1 MLTNLI
7 ENRGKEFSNLI
18 KIGDYLARTLRE
30 NVELF
35 NVEDGQATYLTE
47 SGSVLTGH
55 YSFKPTLKL
64 SKIVVEDASVL
75 EDRKAFEASVDK
87 KVTNLLSNLMESD
100 YGSAESTF
108 DKVLSMFET
117 KLSYER
123 VKHRLE
129 EKTNRFGAQ
138 TKIIESAEFKRVV
151 EIKDQIVK
159 FLKENRETVESAAI
173 RNGMKLAMLVSTS
186 FDLPKKTIEQ
196 IQEEKVFEVRTASKA
211 SLYEHL
217 CRKEL
222 IQKELLESKESF
234 DRIWINNDK
243 VHDLASMVFES
254 DQDTI
259 RHQVAEVV
267 SEAPYFALATK
278 KQLTGLVKNSLAL
291 VETKVSDK
299 DINAFVSVIFEMKA
313 PVKKHVINVL
323 NEKYGIDVRK
333 LDEVPT
339 FRSLLVNESEILLS
353 IAKKAPKGSVVQR
366 SLIELSKSL
375 NIKNGAEAIDL
386 ADFLSEVFAE
396 ADYTDRL
403 NETSLM
409 SYLDFTKVADD
420 LGKIGQVLK
429 MLMPAVA
436 GISQAGDQLDGLGMG
451 DVAPDAGME
460 PEDPLGSPDPMS
472 SDAEAPPPGMDAE
485 QAAKDVQDE
494 LADEE
499 AAADDGMEEP
509 VADDIEEPA
518 EEESP
523 EMGDEEG
530 EEGDLPPELA
540 GAEGEMED
548 GMEGEEG
555 EGEEEA
561 PDMDSDELLSILS
574 RLEDLLGDVKSD
586 IGDDDGEDV
595 DFEDEEGSE
604 EPEEG
609 SDEAP
614 VEDEAPEEESEEDM
628 PKKKE
633 KKLSPEQYKS

>member
-7 ENRGKEFSNLI
+7 EHRGKEFSNLI
-18 KIGDYLARTLRE
+18 KLGDYLARTLRE

-35 NVEDGQATYLTE
+35 SVEDGQATYLTE
-47 SGSVLTGH
+47 SGSVVTGN

-64 SKIVVEDASVL
+64 SNIVVEDSSVL
-75 EDRKAFEASVDK
+75 EDRKSFEAVVDK
-87 KVTNLLSNLMESD
+87 KVSTLLSNLMESD
-100 YGSAESTF
+100 YGNAENTF

-123 VKHRLE
+123 VKSRLE
-129 EKTNRFGAQ
+129 DKTARFGSQ
-138 TKIIESAEFKRVV
+138 TNIIESSEFKRVV
-151 EIKDQIVK
+151 EVKDQIVK
-159 FLKENRETVESAAI
+159 FLKESRETVESAAV

-186 FDLPKKTIEQ
+186 FDLPKKTVAQ

-243 VHDLASMVFES
+243 VHNLASMVFES

-259 RHQVAEVV
+259 RHQVAEIV
-267 SEAPYFALATK
+267 SDIPYFALATK
-278 KQLTGLVKNSLAL
+278 KQLRSLISNSLAM
-291 VETKVSDK
+291 VETKVADK
-299 DINAFVSVIFEMKA
+299 DINSFVSIIFEMKA
-313 PVKKHVINVL
+313 PVKKHVINIL

-339 FRSLLVNESEILLS
+339 FRTLIMNESEILRS
-353 IAKKAPKGSVVQR
+353 IARKAPKGSVVQR
-366 SLIELSKSL
+366 SLVELANSL
-375 NIKNGAEAIDL
+375 VIKNGAESIDL